1 MDSCDYINASFI
13 DVRTHMIEH
22 NIPSFVNAILRV
34 MVGEPMPMLQHKVCM
49 TVNIDISDTYTI
61 SGPVEVS
68 VERFWRM
75 VWENQIPTIVMLT
88 QCTEAGKVSMILQ
101 YVCR

>member
-1 MDSCDYINASFI
+1 
-13 DVRTHMIEH
+13 
-22 NIPSFVNAILRV
+22 
-34 MVGEPMPMLQHKVCM
+34 MPMLQRKVCM
-49 TVNIDISDTYTI
+49 TVSIDISDTYTI

-68 VERFWRM
+68 MERFWRM

>member
-1 MDSCDYINASFI
+1 
-13 DVRTHMIEH
+13 
-22 NIPSFVNAILRV
+22 

-88 QCTEAGKVSMILQ
+88 QCTEAGKVWSHEKYRKPKHTSLIL
-101 YVCR
+101 R